1 MSFSESG
8 GIITQSGIDNDLSG
22 LNGITGVTRYVEED
36 MIIYDVASTQRFII
50 EGALHHDPE
59 TEVLIIRHD
68 WADRKSVV

>member
-36 MIIYDVASTQRFII
+36 MIIYDVAST
-50 EGALHHDPE
+50 H
-59 TEVLIIRHD
+59 
-68 WADRKSVV
+68 